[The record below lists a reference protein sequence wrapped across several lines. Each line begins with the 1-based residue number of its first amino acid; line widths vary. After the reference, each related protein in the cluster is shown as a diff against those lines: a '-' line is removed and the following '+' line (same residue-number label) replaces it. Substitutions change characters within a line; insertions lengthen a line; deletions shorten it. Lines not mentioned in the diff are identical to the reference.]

1 MTKNWSGT
9 VTFKDASTQSPDS
22 IQDLQSLVLAAAKI
36 RARGSAHCFNDI
48 ADTSATSVSL
58 ANMSGEIAI
67 DKESRTVRVPAGL
80 KYGELA
86 VALNERGWAI
96 HNMASLPHI
105 SVAGAVATAT
115 HGSGVG
121 NGNLATAVVGLEIV
135 LPDGS
140 LKRVSKGDANF
151 EGYVVGLGLTGV
163 VVNLDLEI
171 EPTFNISQTV
181 YRGMSR
187 ESYAANLDEIMSLAY
202 SVSYF
207 TTWAAAGGGEVWAKF
222 RSGTSAPN
230 ELFEAYP
237 ATSNR
242 HPLPGLNPEPCTE
255 QMAVSGPWHLRLPH
269 FKMEFTP
276 SAGDEI
282 QSEFF
287 VARKDAPAAIA
298 ELEKIAPQINEILW
312 VTEIRAIAADE
323 LWMSPHYQ
331 RDSIGIHFTWKKVDA
346 VYEMVKVV
354 EATLAP
360 FNYRPH
366 LGKVFSASPEYLAS
380 VMPKIEDFK
389 KLVNE
394 IDPSNKF
401 GNQFTDNLLGL

>member
-1 MTKNWSGT
+1 MSANWSGT
-9 VTFKDASTQSPDS
+9 VVFRDAS
-22 IQDLQSLVLAAAKI
+22 LAAPNSITELQEIVSTNKRV

-48 ADTSATSVSL
+48 ADTSAL
-58 ANMSGEIAI
+58 AITFENMPSDIEIS
-67 DKESRTVRVPAGL
+67 KENKTVRVPAGI

-86 VALNERGWAI
+86 LALQDRGWAI

-121 NGNLATAVVGLEIV
+121 NGNLATAVKSMEVV
-135 LPDGS
+135 LPDGT
-140 LKRVSKGDANF
+140 LKRISKGEANF

-163 VVNLDLEI
+163 VVNLDLAI
-171 EPTFNISQTV
+171 EPTFSLAQTV

-187 ESYAANLDEIMSLAY
+187 ESYSTNLDEIMSLAY

-222 RSGTSAPN
+222 KTGTTAPT

-298 ELEKIAPQINEILW
+298 ALEKIAPQINEILW

-360 FNYRPH
+360 FGYRSH
-366 LGKVFSASPEYLAS
+366 LGKVFSASPEYFAS
-380 VMPKIEDFK
+380 VTPKLDDFK
-389 KLVNE
+389 KLVAE
-394 IDPSNKF
+394 IDPTNKF
-401 GNQFTDNLLGL
+401 GNEFTDNLLGG

>member
-1 MTKNWSGT
+1 MRNWSGT
-9 VTFKDASTQSPDS
+9 VTFQDASAEYPEDIDS
-22 IQDLQSLVLAAAKI
+22 LKQTISSSAKV
-36 RARGSAHCFNDI
+36 RARGSAHCFNSI
-48 ADTSATSVSL
+48 ADTNSVSINL
-58 ANMSGEIAI
+58 EKMPADIQI
-67 DKESRTVRVPAGL
+67 DKDARTVRVPAGL

-86 VALNERGWAI
+86 TALHERGWAI

-115 HGSGVG
+115 HGSGAE
-121 NGNLATAVVGLEIV
+121 NGNLATSVRSLELV

-140 LKRVSKGDANF
+140 TKRISQGEADF
-151 EGYVVGLGLTGV
+151 EGYVVGLGLTGI
-163 VVNLDLEI
+163 VVNLDLAI

-187 ESYAANLDEIMSLAY
+187 ETYAANIKEIMSLAY

-222 RSGTSAPN
+222 KSGSTAPT

-255 QMAVSGPWHLRLPH
+255 QMGVSGPWHLRLPH
-269 FKMEFTP
+269 FKMDFTP

-287 VARKDAPAAIA
+287 VDINDAPAAFA
-298 ELEKIAPQINEILW
+298 ALEQIAPQINEILW
-312 VTEIRAIAADE
+312 VSEIRAIAADE

-354 EATLAP
+354 EAVLAP
-360 FNYRPH
+360 FKYRPH
-366 LGKVFSASPEYLAS
+366 LGKVFSASPQYLAS
-380 VMPKIEDFK
+380 VMPKLADFQ
-389 KLVNE
+389 KLINE
-394 IDPSNKF
+394 IDPTNKF
-401 GNQFTDNLLGL
+401 GNDFTDKLLGR

>member
-1 MTKNWSGT
+1 MKNWSGT
-9 VTFKDASTQSPDS
+9 VTFQDSKTLAPKSVDELAKIVASEP
-22 IQDLQSLVLAAAKI
+22 KI
-36 RARGSAHCFNDI
+36 RARGSAHCFNAM
-48 ADTSATSVSL
+48 ADTNSVAVTF
-58 ANMSGEIAI
+58 ANMPQDIVI
-67 DKESRTVRVPAGL
+67 DKDRAIVSVPAGM

-86 VALNERGWAI
+86 VALNDRGWAI

-105 SVAGAVATAT
+105 SVAGAIATAT

-121 NGNLATAVVGLEIV
+121 NGNLATAVRGLEII
-135 LPDGS
+135 LPDGNI
-140 LKRVSKGDANF
+140 KRVTLEDPDFA
-151 EGYVVGLGLTGV
+151 GYVVGLGLVGIV
-163 VVNLDLEI
+163 SSVDLAI
-171 EPTFNISQTV
+171 EPTFNIEQTV

-187 ESYAANLDEIMSLAY
+187 ETYAANLDEIMSLAY

-222 RSGTSAPN
+222 RSGSKAPAG
-230 ELFEAYP
+230 LFEAYP

-255 QMAVSGPWHLRLPH
+255 QMAVTGPWHLRLPH

-287 VARKDAPAAIA
+287 VNRKDAPAAIA
-298 ELEKIAPQINEILW
+298 ALEKIAPQINEILW
-312 VTEIRAIAADE
+312 VTEIRAIAPDN

-354 EATLAP
+354 EAVLAP

-366 LGKVFSASPEYLAS
+366 LGKVFSASPEYLKS
-380 VMPKIEDFK
+380 VMPKMGEFTE
-389 KLVNE
+389 LVTQL
-394 IDPSNKF
+394 DPANKF
-401 GNQFTDNLLGL
+401 GNAFTDNLLGR

>member
-1 MTKNWSGT
+1 MSANWSGT
-9 VTFKDASTQSPDS
+9 VTFSDS
-22 IQDLQSLVLAAAKI
+22 NTFAPATTAELAEIIATNPKV
-36 RARGSAHCFNDI
+36 RARGSAHCFNAI
-48 ADTSATSVSL
+48 ADTDAISVTFEKL
-58 ANMSGEIAI
+58 PHELVI
-67 DKESRTVRVPAGL
+67 DKEKQIVTVSAGI

-86 VALNERGWAI
+86 VALEKRGWGL

-105 SVAGAVATAT
+105 SVAGAIATAT

-121 NGNLATAVVGLEIV
+121 NGNLATAVRGLEVI

-140 LKRVSKGDANF
+140 FKKINSDSSEFA
-151 EGYVVGLGLTGV
+151 GYVVGLGVAGIV
-163 VVNLDLEI
+163 ISVDLAI
-171 EPTFNISQTV
+171 EPTFNIEQTV
-181 YRGMSR
+181 YRAMSR
-187 ESYAANLDEIMSLAY
+187 ETYAANLDEIMSLAY

-222 RSGTSAPN
+222 RSGSVAP
-230 ELFEAYP
+230 ETLFEAYP

-287 VARKDAPAAIA
+287 VDRKDAPAALA
-298 ELEKIAPQINEILW
+298 ALEKIAPQINEILW

-331 RDSIGIHFTWKKVDA
+331 RDCIGIHFTWKKVDA
-346 VYEMVKVV
+346 VYEFVKVV
-354 EATLAP
+354 EAVLAP

-366 LGKVFSASPEYLAS
+366 MGKVYSASPEYIRS
-380 VMPKIEDFK
+380 VMPKMSDFVR
-389 KLVNE
+389 LVKE
-394 IDPSNKF
+394 IDPMNKF
-401 GNQFTDNLLGL
+401 GNAMTDNLLGR

>member
-1 MTKNWSGT
+1 MKNWSGT
-9 VTFKDASTQSPDS
+9 VTFQDSKTLAPKSVDELAKIVASEP
-22 IQDLQSLVLAAAKI
+22 KI
-36 RARGSAHCFNDI
+36 RARGSAHCFNAM
-48 ADTSATSVSL
+48 ADTNSVAVTF
-58 ANMSGEIAI
+58 ANMPQDIVI
-67 DKESRTVRVPAGL
+67 DKDRAIVSVPAGM

-86 VALNERGWAI
+86 VALNDRGWAI

-105 SVAGAVATAT
+105 SVAGAIATAT

-121 NGNLATAVVGLEIV
+121 NGNLATAVRGLEII
-135 LPDGS
+135 LPDGNI
-140 LKRVSKGDANF
+140 KRVTLEDPDFA
-151 EGYVVGLGLTGV
+151 GYVVGLGLVGIV
-163 VVNLDLEI
+163 SSVDLAI
-171 EPTFNISQTV
+171 EPTFNIEQTV

-187 ESYAANLDEIMSLAY
+187 ETYAANLDEIMSLAY

-222 RSGTSAPN
+222 RSGSKAPAG
-230 ELFEAYP
+230 LFEAYP

-287 VARKDAPAAIA
+287 VDRKDAPAAIA
-298 ELEKIAPQINEILW
+298 ALEKIAPQINEILW
-312 VTEIRAIAADE
+312 VTEIRAIAPDN

-354 EATLAP
+354 EAVLAP

-366 LGKVFSASPEYLAS
+366 LGKVFSASPDYLKS
-380 VMPKIEDFK
+380 VMPKMGEFTE
-389 KLVNE
+389 LVTQL
-394 IDPSNKF
+394 DPANKF
-401 GNQFTDNLLGL
+401 GNAFTDNLLGR

>member
-1 MTKNWSGT
+1 MRNWSGT
-9 VTFKDASTQSPDS
+9 VNFRDSEFASPSS
-22 IQDLQSLVLAAAKI
+22 IAEIQSLVASSAKI
-36 RARGSAHCFNDI
+36 RARGSAHCFNEI
-48 ADTSATSVSL
+48 ADTSA
-58 ANMSGEIAI
+58 IAI
-67 DKESRTVRVPAGL
+67 SLEELSNEIEIDKDKRTVRVPAGM

-86 VALNERGWAI
+86 VALHERGWAI

-121 NGNLATAVVGLEIV
+121 NGNLATAVKSLEVV

-140 LKRVSKGDANF
+140 LKRVSEGETNF
-151 EGYVVGLGLTGV
+151 QGYVVGLGLTGV
-163 VVNLDLEI
+163 VVNLDLAI
-171 EPTFNISQTV
+171 EPTFNVSQTV

-187 ESYAANLDEIMSLAY
+187 ESYIANLDEIMSLAY

-222 RSGTSAPN
+222 KAGTSAPG

-255 QMAVSGPWHLRLPH
+255 QMALSGPWHLRLPH

-276 SAGDEI
+276 SVGDEI

-287 VARKDAPAAIA
+287 VARKDAPAALA
-298 ELEKIAPQINEILW
+298 ALESIAPQINEILW
-312 VTEIRAIAADE
+312 VSEIRAIAADE

-331 RDSIGIHFTWKKVDA
+331 CDSIGIHFTWKKVDA

-360 FNYRPH
+360 FGYRPH
-366 LGKVFSASPEYLAS
+366 LGKVFSATPEYMKS
-380 VMPKIEDFK
+380 VMPRFGDFK
-389 KLVNE
+389 ALVGE
-394 IDPSNKF
+394 IDPTNKF
-401 GNQFTDNLLGL
+401 GNEFTDSLFGL

>member
-1 MTKNWSGT
+1 MKNWSGT
-9 VTFKDASTQSPDS
+9 VTFQDSKTLAPKSVDELAKIVASE
-22 IQDLQSLVLAAAKI
+22 AKI
-36 RARGSAHCFNDI
+36 RARGSAHCFNAM
-48 ADTSATSVSL
+48 ADTNAASVTFE
-58 ANMSGEIAI
+58 NMPQEIVI
-67 DKESRTVRVPAGL
+67 DKDRAIVSVPAGM

-86 VALNERGWAI
+86 VALHDRGWAL

-105 SVAGAVATAT
+105 SVAGAIATAT

-121 NGNLATAVVGLEIV
+121 NGNLATAVRGLEIV
-135 LPDGS
+135 LPDGNMKS
-140 LKRVSKGDANF
+140 VTSQDPDFAGF
-151 EGYVVGLGLTGV
+151 VVGLGLVGIV
-163 VVNLDLEI
+163 SKVDLAI
-171 EPTFNISQTV
+171 EPTFNVEQTV

-187 ESYAANLDEIMSLAY
+187 ETYAANLDEIMSLAY

-222 RSGTSAPN
+222 RSGSKAPAG
-230 ELFEAYP
+230 LFEAYP

-287 VARKDAPAAIA
+287 VDRKDAPAAIA
-298 ELEKIAPQINEILW
+298 ALEKIAPQINEILW
-312 VTEIRAIAADE
+312 VTEIRAIAADN

-331 RDSIGIHFTWKKVDA
+331 RDSIGIHFTWKKVDS
-346 VYEMVKVV
+346 VYEFVKVV
-354 EATLAP
+354 EAVLAP
-360 FNYRPH
+360 FKYRPH
-366 LGKVFSASPEYLAS
+366 LGKVFSASPEYLKS
-380 VMPKIEDFK
+380 VMPTMDDFI
-389 KLVNE
+389 KLVQQ
-394 IDPSNKF
+394 IDPANKF
-401 GNQFTDNLLGL
+401 GNAFTDNLLGR

>member
-1 MTKNWSGT
+1 MKNWSGT
-9 VTFKDASTQSPDS
+9 VTFQDS
-22 IQDLQSLVLAAAKI
+22 HTHAPATVDELAKIVAKEGKI
-36 RARGSAHCFNDI
+36 RARGSAHCFNAI
-48 ADTSATSVSL
+48 ADTSAVSVTFE
-58 ANMSGEIAI
+58 NMSQEIVI
-67 DKESRTVRVPAGL
+67 DKDRAIVTLPAGM

-86 VALNERGWAI
+86 VALHDRGWAL

-105 SVAGAVATAT
+105 SVAGAIATAT

-121 NGNLATAVVGLEIV
+121 NGNLATAVRGLEIV
-135 LPDGS
+135 LPDGNIKTVTS
-140 LKRVSKGDANF
+140 QDPDFAGF
-151 EGYVVGLGLTGV
+151 VVGLGLVGIV
-163 VVNLDLEI
+163 SKVDLAI
-171 EPTFNISQTV
+171 EPTFNVEQTV

-187 ESYAANLDEIMSLAY
+187 ETYAANLDEIMSLAY

-222 RSGTSAPN
+222 RSGVKAPAG
-230 ELFEAYP
+230 LFEAYP

-287 VARKDAPAAIA
+287 VDRKDAPAAIA
-298 ELEKIAPQINEILW
+298 ALEKIAPQINEILW
-312 VTEIRAIAADE
+312 VTEIRAIAADN
-323 LWMSPHYQ
+323 LWMSPHYL

-346 VYEMVKVV
+346 VYEFVKVV
-354 EATLAP
+354 EAVLAP
-360 FNYRPH
+360 FKYRPH
-366 LGKVFSASPEYLAS
+366 LGKVFSASPEYLKS
-380 VMPKIEDFK
+380 VMPKLDDFM
-389 KLVNE
+389 KLVQQ
-394 IDPSNKF
+394 IDPENKF
-401 GNQFTDNLLGL
+401 GNSFTDNLLGR

>member
-9 VTFKDASTQSPDS
+9 VEFQDALTASPTS
-22 IQDLQSLVLAAAKI
+22 LEEIRSLVSASSKI

-58 ANMSGEIAI
+58 ANMSAEIAI

-140 LKRVSKGDANF
+140 LKRVSKGEENF
-151 EGYVVGLGLTGV
+151 EGYVVGLGLTGIV
-163 VVNLDLEI
+163 ANLDLEI

-298 ELEKIAPQINEILW
+298 ALEKIAPQINEILW
-312 VTEIRAIAADE
+312 VTEIRAIAADD
-323 LWMSPHYQ
+323 LWISPHYQ

-366 LGKVFSASPEYLAS
+366 LGKVFSASPEYLES
-380 VMPKIEDFK
+380 VMPKLEDFK
-389 KLVNE
+389 KLVKE

-401 GNQFTDNLLGL
+401 GNRFTDNLLGR

>member
-1 MTKNWSGT
+1 MKNWSGT
-9 VTFKDASTQSPDS
+9 VTFQDSHSHSPATVDE
-22 IQDLQSLVLAAAKI
+22 LAKIVAKERKI
-36 RARGSAHCFNDI
+36 RARGSAHCFNAI
-48 ADTSATSVSL
+48 ADTSAASVTFE
-58 ANMSGEIAI
+58 NMSQEIVI
-67 DKESRTVRVPAGL
+67 DKDRAIVTVPAGM

-86 VALNERGWAI
+86 VALHDRGWAL

-105 SVAGAVATAT
+105 SVAGAIATAT

-121 NGNLATAVVGLEIV
+121 NGNLATAVRGLEIV
-135 LPDGS
+135 LPDGNIKQVTS
-140 LKRVSKGDANF
+140 EDPDF
-151 EGYVVGLGLTGV
+151 PGYAVGLGLVGIV
-163 VVNLDLEI
+163 SKVELAI
-171 EPTFNISQTV
+171 EPTFNVEQTV

-187 ESYAANLDEIMSLAY
+187 ETYAANLDEIMSLAY

-222 RSGTSAPN
+222 RSGVKAPAG
-230 ELFEAYP
+230 LFEAYP

-242 HPLPGLNPEPCTE
+242 HPLPGLDPEPCTE

-287 VARKDAPAAIA
+287 VDRKDAPAALA
-298 ELEKIAPQINEILW
+298 ALEKIAPQINEILW

-323 LWMSPHYQ
+323 LWMSPHFQ

-346 VYEMVKVV
+346 VYEFVKVV
-354 EATLAP
+354 EAVLAP
-360 FNYRPH
+360 FKYRPH
-366 LGKVFSASPEYLAS
+366 MGKVYSATPEYIRS
-380 VMPKIEDFK
+380 VMPMMEKFGN
-389 KLVNE
+389 LVKE
-394 IDPSNKF
+394 IDPMNKF
-401 GNQFTDNLLGL
+401 GNAMTGNLLGR

>member
-1 MTKNWSGT
+1 MSANWSGT
-9 VTFKDASTQSPDS
+9 VTFQDSKFAEPASIGELQEIISVSPK
-22 IQDLQSLVLAAAKI
+22 V
-36 RARGSAHCFNDI
+36 RARGSAHCFNSI
-48 ADTSATSVSL
+48 ADTNAVAISL
-58 ANMSGEIAI
+58 SKLSGQIEIN
-67 DKESRTVRVPAGL
+67 KEDQTVRVPAGM

-86 VALNERGWAI
+86 VALHERGWAI

-121 NGNLATAVVGLEIV
+121 NGNLATAVKSLEFV

-140 LKRVSKGDANF
+140 LKRVSKGEPNF
-151 EGYVVGLGLTGV
+151 EGYVVGLGLTGIV
-163 VVNLDLEI
+163 INLDLAI
-171 EPTFNISQTV
+171 EPTFNIAQTV

-187 ESYAANLDEIMSLAY
+187 ESYAVNLDQIMSLAY

-222 RSGTSAPN
+222 KSGTTAPA

-237 ATSNR
+237 ARSNR

-287 VARKDAPAAIA
+287 VDRKDAPAAIA
-298 ELEKIAPQINEILW
+298 ALERIAPQINEILW
-312 VTEIRAIAADE
+312 VTEIRAIAADD

-331 RDSIGIHFTWKKVDA
+331 RDSVGIHFTWKKVDA
-346 VYEMVKVV
+346 VYEMAKVV

-360 FNYRPH
+360 FSYRPH
-366 LGKVFSASPEYLAS
+366 LGKVFSASPDYFKS
-380 VMPKIEDFK
+380 VMPKLDEFK
-389 KLVNE
+389 KLVAE
-394 IDPSNKF
+394 IDPTIKF
-401 GNQFTDNLLGL
+401 GNKFTDNLLGL

>member
-1 MTKNWSGT
+1 MKNWSGT
-9 VTFKDASTQSPDS
+9 VTFQDSKTLAPKSVDELAKIVASEP
-22 IQDLQSLVLAAAKI
+22 KI
-36 RARGSAHCFNDI
+36 RARGSAHCFNAM
-48 ADTSATSVSL
+48 ADTSAASVTFE
-58 ANMSGEIAI
+58 NMPQEIFI
-67 DKESRTVRVPAGL
+67 DKDRAIVTVPAGM

-86 VALNERGWAI
+86 VALHDRGWAL

-105 SVAGAVATAT
+105 SVAGAIATAT

-121 NGNLATAVVGLEIV
+121 NGNLATAVRGLEII
-135 LPDGS
+135 LPNGNIKPVTSEDP
-140 LKRVSKGDANF
+140 DF
-151 EGYVVGLGLTGV
+151 PGYAVGLGLVGIV
-163 VVNLDLEI
+163 SKVELAI
-171 EPTFNISQTV
+171 EPTFNVEQTV

-187 ESYAANLDEIMSLAY
+187 ETYVANLDEIMSLAY

-222 RSGTSAPN
+222 RSGVNVPAD
-230 ELFEAYP
+230 LFEAYP

-242 HPLPGLNPEPCTE
+242 HPLPGLDPEPCTE

-287 VARKDAPAAIA
+287 VDRKDAPAAIA
-298 ELEKIAPQINEILW
+298 ALEKIAPQINEILW
-312 VTEIRAIAADE
+312 VTEIRAIAADD

-346 VYEMVKVV
+346 VYEFVKIV
-354 EATLAP
+354 EAVLAP
-360 FNYRPH
+360 FKYRPH
-366 LGKVFSASPEYLAS
+366 LGKVFSASPEYLKS
-380 VMPKIEDFK
+380 VMPKMDDFI
-389 KLVNE
+389 KLVQQ
-394 IDPSNKF
+394 IDPENKF
-401 GNQFTDNLLGL
+401 GNSFTDNLLGR

>member
-1 MTKNWSGT
+1 MKNWSGT
-9 VTFKDASTQSPDS
+9 VTFQDSHSYSPAT
-22 IQDLQSLVLAAAKI
+22 VAELAKIVAKEGNI
-36 RARGSAHCFNDI
+36 RARGSAHCFNAI
-48 ADTSATSVSL
+48 ADTGAVSVTFE
-58 ANMSGEIAI
+58 NMSQEIVI
-67 DKESRTVRVPAGL
+67 DKDRAIVTVPAGM

-86 VALNERGWAI
+86 VALHDRGWAL

-105 SVAGAVATAT
+105 SVAGAIATAT

-121 NGNLATAVVGLEIV
+121 NGNLATAVLGLEIV
-135 LPDGS
+135 LPDGNIKNVTS
-140 LKRVSKGDANF
+140 QDPDFAGF
-151 EGYVVGLGLTGV
+151 VVGLGLVGIV
-163 VVNLDLEI
+163 SKVDLVI
-171 EPTFNISQTV
+171 EPTFNVEQTV

-187 ESYAANLDEIMSLAY
+187 ETYAANLDEIMSLAY

-222 RSGTSAPN
+222 RSGVKAPAN
-230 ELFEAYP
+230 LFEAYP

-287 VARKDAPAAIA
+287 VDRKDAPAAIA
-298 ELEKIAPQINEILW
+298 ALEKIAPQINEILW
-312 VTEIRAIAADE
+312 VTEIRAIAADN

-346 VYEMVKVV
+346 AYEIVKVV
-354 EATLAP
+354 EAVLAP
-360 FNYRPH
+360 FKYRPH
-366 LGKVFSASPEYLAS
+366 LGKVFSASPEYLKS
-380 VMPKIEDFK
+380 VMPKMDDFI
-389 KLVNE
+389 KLVQQM
-394 IDPSNKF
+394 DPANKF
-401 GNQFTDNLLGL
+401 GNSFTNNLLGR

>member
-1 MTKNWSGT
+1 MKNWSGT
-9 VTFKDASTQSPDS
+9 VTFQDS
-22 IQDLQSLVLAAAKI
+22 HTHAPATVDELAKIVAKEGNI
-36 RARGSAHCFNDI
+36 RARGSAHCFNAI
-48 ADTSATSVSL
+48 ADTSAVSVTFE
-58 ANMSGEIAI
+58 NMSQEIVI
-67 DKESRTVRVPAGL
+67 DKDRAIVTVPAGM

-86 VALNERGWAI
+86 VALHDRGWAL

-105 SVAGAVATAT
+105 SVAGAIATAT

-121 NGNLATAVVGLEIV
+121 NGNLATAVRGLEIV
-135 LPDGS
+135 LPDGNIKNVTS
-140 LKRVSKGDANF
+140 QDPDFAGF
-151 EGYVVGLGLTGV
+151 VVGLGLVGIV
-163 VVNLDLEI
+163 SKVELAI
-171 EPTFNISQTV
+171 EPTFNVEQTV

-187 ESYAANLDEIMSLAY
+187 ETYAANLDEIMSLAY

-222 RSGTSAPN
+222 RSGVKAPAN
-230 ELFEAYP
+230 LFEAYP

-287 VARKDAPAAIA
+287 VDRKDAPAAIA
-298 ELEKIAPQINEILW
+298 ALEKIAPRINEILW
-312 VTEIRAIAADE
+312 VTEIRAIAADN

-346 VYEMVKVV
+346 AYEIVKVV
-354 EATLAP
+354 EAVLAP
-360 FNYRPH
+360 FKYRPH
-366 LGKVFSASPEYLAS
+366 LGKVFSASPEYLKS
-380 VMPKIEDFK
+380 VMPKMDDFM
-389 KLVNE
+389 KLVQQ
-394 IDPSNKF
+394 IDPANKF
-401 GNQFTDNLLGL
+401 GNAFTDNLLGR

>member
-1 MTKNWSGT
+1 MRNWSGT
-9 VTFKDASTQSPDS
+9 VTFQDASAEYPEDIDS
-22 IQDLQSLVLAAAKI
+22 LKQTISSSAKV
-36 RARGSAHCFNDI
+36 RARGSAHCFNSI
-48 ADTSATSVSL
+48 ADTNSVSINL
-58 ANMSGEIAI
+58 EKMPADIQI
-67 DKESRTVRVPAGL
+67 DKDARTVRVPAGL

-86 VALNERGWAI
+86 TALHERGWAI

-115 HGSGVG
+115 HGSGAE
-121 NGNLATAVVGLEIV
+121 NGNLATSVRSLELV

-140 LKRVSKGDANF
+140 TKRISQGDEDF

-163 VVNLDLEI
+163 VVNLDLAI

-187 ESYAANLDEIMSLAY
+187 ETYAANIKEIMSLAY

-222 RSGTSAPN
+222 KSGTTAPT

-237 ATSNR
+237 ASSNR

-255 QMAVSGPWHLRLPH
+255 QMGVSGPWHLRLPH

-287 VARKDAPAAIA
+287 VDINDAPAAFA
-298 ELEKIAPQINEILW
+298 SLEKIAPQINEILW
-312 VTEIRAIAADE
+312 VSEIRAIAADQ
-323 LWMSPHYQ
+323 LWMSPHFQ

-354 EATLAP
+354 ESVLAP
-360 FNYRPH
+360 FKYRPH
-366 LGKVFSASPEYLAS
+366 LGKVFSASPQYLAS
-380 VMPKIEDFK
+380 VMPKMADFK
-389 KLVNE
+389 KLINE
-394 IDPSNKF
+394 IDPTNKF
-401 GNQFTDNLLGL
+401 GNEFTDQLLGR

>member
-1 MTKNWSGT
+1 MKNWSGT
-9 VTFKDASTQSPDS
+9 VTFADSQTFAPSTVTDFSRVIAENPK
-22 IQDLQSLVLAAAKI
+22 V
-36 RARGSAHCFNDI
+36 RARGSAHCFNAI
-48 ADTSATSVSL
+48 ADTDAISVTFENLPHDLIINKDKQTVTVSA
-58 ANMSGEIAI
+58 GI
-67 DKESRTVRVPAGL
+67 

-86 VALNERGWAI
+86 VALEERGWAL

-105 SVAGAVATAT
+105 SVAGAIATAT

-121 NGNLATAVVGLEIV
+121 NGNLATAVRGLEIV

-140 LKRVSKGDANF
+140 LKKVSKGDEGF
-151 EGYVVGLGLTGV
+151 EGYVVGLGLTGIAV
-163 VVNLDLEI
+163 RIELAI
-171 EPTFNISQTV
+171 EPTFSIAQTV

-187 ESYAANLDEIMSLAY
+187 ETYAANLDEIMSLAY

-222 RSGTSAPN
+222 RTGSVAPDG
-230 ELFEAYP
+230 LFEAYP

-287 VARKDAPAAIA
+287 VDRKDAPAAIA
-298 ELEKIAPQINEILW
+298 ALEKIAPQINEILW
-312 VTEIRAIAADE
+312 VTEIRAIAADD
-323 LWMSPHYQ
+323 LWMSPHFQ

-354 EATLAP
+354 EAVLAP

-366 LGKVFSASPEYLAS
+366 MGKVYSASPEYLLK
-380 VMPKIEDFK
+380 VMPMMERFGQ
-389 KLVNE
+389 LVKE
-394 IDPSNKF
+394 IDPTNKF
-401 GNQFTDNLLGL
+401 GNAMTDNLLGR

>member
-1 MTKNWSGT
+1 MSANWSGT
-9 VTFKDASTQSPDS
+9 VTFGDSKTFALASTAE
-22 IQDLQSLVLAAAKI
+22 LAEIIATNPKV
-36 RARGSAHCFNDI
+36 RARGSAHCFNAI
-48 ADTSATSVSL
+48 ADTDAISVTFENL
-58 ANMSGEIAI
+58 PQELVI
-67 DKESRTVRVPAGL
+67 DKEKQIVTVSAGI

-86 VALNERGWAI
+86 VALEKRGWAL

-105 SVAGAVATAT
+105 SVAGAIATAT
-115 HGSGVG
+115 HGSGIG
-121 NGNLATAVVGLEIV
+121 NGNLATAVRGLEIV

-140 LKRVSKGDANF
+140 IKKINSENPDFA
-151 EGYVVGLGLTGV
+151 GYVVGLGLAGIV
-163 VVNLDLEI
+163 AKVDLAI
-171 EPTFNISQTV
+171 EPTFNIEQTV
-181 YRGMSR
+181 YRAMSR
-187 ESYAANLDEIMSLAY
+187 ETYAANLDEIMSLAY

-222 RSGTSAPN
+222 RSGSVAPEN
-230 ELFEAYP
+230 LFEAYP

-287 VARKDAPAAIA
+287 VDRKDAPAAIA
-298 ELEKIAPQINEILW
+298 ALEKIAPQINEILW

-346 VYEMVKVV
+346 VYEFVKVV
-354 EATLAP
+354 EAVLAP

-366 LGKVFSASPEYLAS
+366 MGKVYSASPEYIRS
-380 VMPKIEDFK
+380 VMPKMSEFVR
-389 KLVNE
+389 LVKE
-394 IDPSNKF
+394 IDPMNKF
-401 GNQFTDNLLGL
+401 GNAMTDNILGR

>member
-1 MTKNWSGT
+1 MKNWSGT
-9 VTFKDASTQSPDS
+9 VTFQDSHSHSPAT
-22 IQDLQSLVLAAAKI
+22 VEELAKIVAKEGNI
-36 RARGSAHCFNDI
+36 RARGSAHCFNAI
-48 ADTSATSVSL
+48 ADTSAASVTFE
-58 ANMSGEIAI
+58 NMSQEIVI
-67 DKESRTVRVPAGL
+67 DKDRAIVTVPAGM

-86 VALNERGWAI
+86 VALHDRGWAL

-105 SVAGAVATAT
+105 SVAGAIATAT

-121 NGNLATAVVGLEIV
+121 NGNLATAVRGLEIV
-135 LPDGS
+135 LPDGNIKTVTS
-140 LKRVSKGDANF
+140 QDPDFAGF
-151 EGYVVGLGLTGV
+151 VVGLGLVGIV
-163 VVNLDLEI
+163 SKAELAI
-171 EPTFNISQTV
+171 EPTFNIEQTV

-187 ESYAANLDEIMSLAY
+187 ETYAANLDEIMSLAY

-222 RSGTSAPN
+222 RSGVKAPAN
-230 ELFEAYP
+230 LFEAYP

-287 VARKDAPAAIA
+287 IDRKDAPAAIA
-298 ELEKIAPQINEILW
+298 ALEKIAPQINEILW
-312 VTEIRAIAADE
+312 VTEIRAIAADN

-346 VYEMVKVV
+346 AYEIVKVV
-354 EATLAP
+354 EAVLAP
-360 FNYRPH
+360 FKYRPH
-366 LGKVFSASPEYLAS
+366 LGKVFSASPEYLKS
-380 VMPKIEDFK
+380 VMPKMDDFK
-389 KLVNE
+389 KLVQQ
-394 IDPSNKF
+394 IDPENKF
-401 GNQFTDNLLGL
+401 GNTFTDNLLGR

>member
-1 MTKNWSGT
+1 MAKNWSGT
-9 VTFKDASTQSPDS
+9 VEF
-22 IQDLQSLVLAAAKI
+22 QDEIAAAPASLDEVKSLI
-36 RARGSAHCFNDI
+36 AISSKVRARGSAHCFNDI
-48 ADTSATSVSL
+48 ADTSATSLSL
-58 ANMSGEIAI
+58 ANMSDEIII
-67 DKESRTVRVPAGL
+67 DKETRTVRVPAGI
-80 KYGELA
+80 KYGDLA

-140 LKRVSKGDANF
+140 LKRVSKGDADF

-163 VVNLDLEI
+163 IVNLDLAI

-187 ESYAANLDEIMSLAY
+187 ESYAANLDKIMSLAY

-222 RSGTSAPN
+222 RGGITAPT

-298 ELEKIAPQINEILW
+298 ALEKIAPQINEILW
-312 VTEIRAIAADE
+312 VTEIRAIAADD

-380 VMPKIEDFK
+380 VMPRMADFK
-389 KLVNE
+389 KLVLAL
-394 IDPSNKF
+394 DPTNKF
-401 GNQFTDNLLGL
+401 GNKFTDKLLGR

>member
-1 MTKNWSGT
+1 MSANWSGT
-9 VTFKDASTQSPDS
+9 VTFSDS
-22 IQDLQSLVLAAAKI
+22 NTFAPATTAELAEIIATNPKV
-36 RARGSAHCFNDI
+36 RARGSAHCFNAI
-48 ADTSATSVSL
+48 ADTDAISVTFENL
-58 ANMSGEIAI
+58 PHELVI
-67 DKESRTVRVPAGL
+67 DKEKQIVTVPAGI

-86 VALNERGWAI
+86 VALEKRGWAL

-105 SVAGAVATAT
+105 SVAGAIATAT

-121 NGNLATAVVGLEIV
+121 NGNLATAVRGLEVI

-140 LKRVSKGDANF
+140 FKKINSDSPEFA
-151 EGYVVGLGLTGV
+151 GYVVGLGVAGIV
-163 VVNLDLEI
+163 ICVDLAI
-171 EPTFNISQTV
+171 EPTFNIEQTV
-181 YRGMSR
+181 YRAMSR
-187 ESYAANLDEIMSLAY
+187 ETYAANLDEIMSLAY

-222 RSGTSAPN
+222 RSGSVAP
-230 ELFEAYP
+230 ETLFEAYP

-255 QMAVSGPWHLRLPH
+255 QLAVSGPWHLRLPH

-287 VARKDAPAAIA
+287 VDRKDAPAALA
-298 ELEKIAPQINEILW
+298 ALEKIAPQINEILW

-331 RDSIGIHFTWKKVDA
+331 RDCIGIHFTWKKVDA
-346 VYEMVKVV
+346 VYEFVKVV
-354 EATLAP
+354 EAVLAP

-366 LGKVFSASPEYLAS
+366 MGKVYSASPEYIRS
-380 VMPKIEDFK
+380 VMPKMSEFVR
-389 KLVNE
+389 LVKE
-394 IDPSNKF
+394 IDPMNKF
-401 GNQFTDNLLGL
+401 GNAMTNNLLGR

>member
-1 MTKNWSGT
+1 MKNWSGT
-9 VTFKDASTQSPDS
+9 VTFQDSKTLAPKSFDELAKIVASEP
-22 IQDLQSLVLAAAKI
+22 KI
-36 RARGSAHCFNDI
+36 RARGSAHCFNAM
-48 ADTSATSVSL
+48 ADTNSVAVTF
-58 ANMSGEIAI
+58 ANMPQDIVI
-67 DKESRTVRVPAGL
+67 DKDRAIVSVPAGM

-86 VALNERGWAI
+86 VALNDRGWAI

-105 SVAGAVATAT
+105 SVAGAIATAT

-121 NGNLATAVVGLEIV
+121 NGNLATAVRGLEII
-135 LPDGS
+135 LPDGNI
-140 LKRVSKGDANF
+140 KTVTTQDPDFAGF
-151 EGYVVGLGLTGV
+151 VVGLGLVGIV
-163 VVNLDLEI
+163 SRVDLAI
-171 EPTFNISQTV
+171 EPTFNIEQTV

-187 ESYAANLDEIMSLAY
+187 ETYAANLDEIMSLAY

-222 RSGTSAPN
+222 RSGSKAPAG
-230 ELFEAYP
+230 LFEAYP

-287 VARKDAPAAIA
+287 VDRKDAPAAIA
-298 ELEKIAPQINEILW
+298 ALEKIAPQINEILW

-323 LWMSPHYQ
+323 LWMSAHYQ

-354 EATLAP
+354 EAVLAP

-366 LGKVFSASPEYLAS
+366 LGKVFSASPDYLKS
-380 VMPKIEDFK
+380 VMPKMGEFTE
-389 KLVNE
+389 LVTQL
-394 IDPSNKF
+394 DPANKF
-401 GNQFTDNLLGL
+401 GNAFTDNLLGR

>member
-1 MTKNWSGT
+1 MKNWSGT
-9 VTFKDASTQSPDS
+9 VTFADSQTFAPASTAE
-22 IQDLQSLVLAAAKI
+22 LAEIVASNSKV
-36 RARGSAHCFNDI
+36 RARGSAHSFNAI
-48 ADTSATSVSL
+48 ADTDAISVAFENLPHEMVINKEKQIVTVSA
-58 ANMSGEIAI
+58 GI
-67 DKESRTVRVPAGL
+67 

-86 VALNERGWAI
+86 VALEERGWAL

-105 SVAGAVATAT
+105 SVSGAIATAT

-121 NGNLATAVVGLEIV
+121 NGNLATAVRGLEMI

-140 LKRVSKGDANF
+140 IKKILSENPDFA
-151 EGYVVGLGLTGV
+151 GYVVGLGLVGIVTKV
-163 VVNLDLEI
+163 DLAI
-171 EPTFNISQTV
+171 EPTFNIEQTV

-187 ESYAANLDEIMSLAY
+187 ETYAANLDEVMSLAY

-222 RSGTSAPN
+222 RSGSVAPN
-230 ELFEAYP
+230 GLFESYP

-242 HPLPGLNPEPCTE
+242 HPLPGLDPEPCTE

-287 VARKDAPAAIA
+287 VDRKDAPAAIA
-298 ELEKIAPQINEILW
+298 ALEKIAPQINEILW
-312 VTEIRAIAADE
+312 VTEIRAIAADG
-323 LWMSPHYQ
+323 LWMSPHFQ

-346 VYEMVKVV
+346 VYEFVKVV
-354 EATLAP
+354 EAVLAP
-360 FNYRPH
+360 FKYRPH
-366 LGKVFSASPEYLAS
+366 LGKVYSASPEYIRS
-380 VMPKIEDFK
+380 VMPKMDEFVR
-389 KLVNE
+389 LVKE
-394 IDPSNKF
+394 IDPLNKF
-401 GNQFTDNLLGL
+401 GNTMTDKMLGR

>member
-1 MTKNWSGT
+1 MSANWSGT
-9 VTFKDASTQSPDS
+9 VNFRDSEFASPSS
-22 IQDLQSLVLAAAKI
+22 IAEVQSLVSSSAKI
-36 RARGSAHCFNDI
+36 RARGSAHCFNEI
-48 ADTSATSVSL
+48 ADTSA
-58 ANMSGEIAI
+58 IAI
-67 DKESRTVRVPAGL
+67 SLGELSAEIEIDKANRTVRVPAGM

-86 VALNERGWAI
+86 VALHERGWAI

-121 NGNLATAVVGLEIV
+121 NGNLATAVKSLEVV

-140 LKRVSKGDANF
+140 LKRLGEGEANF
-151 EGYVVGLGLTGV
+151 QGYVVGLGLTGV
-163 VVNLDLEI
+163 VVNLDLAI
-171 EPTFNISQTV
+171 EPTFNVSQTV

-187 ESYAANLDEIMSLAY
+187 ESYIANLDEIMSLAY

-222 RSGTSAPN
+222 KAGTSAPA

-255 QMAVSGPWHLRLPH
+255 QMALSGPWHLRLPH

-287 VARKDAPAAIA
+287 VARKDAPAALA
-298 ELEKIAPQINEILW
+298 ALESIAPQINEILW
-312 VTEIRAIAADE
+312 VSEIRAIAADE

-331 RDSIGIHFTWKKVDA
+331 RDSIGIHFTWKKVEA

-354 EATLAP
+354 EAKLAP
-360 FNYRPH
+360 FGYRPH
-366 LGKVFSASPEYLAS
+366 LGKVFSATPEYMKT
-380 VMPKIEDFK
+380 VMPRIDDFK
-389 KLVNE
+389 ALVQS
-394 IDPSNKF
+394 IDPTNKF
-401 GNQFTDNLLGL
+401 GNEFTDSLLWL

>member
-1 MTKNWSGT
+1 MSANWSGT
-9 VTFKDASTQSPDS
+9 VTFSDS
-22 IQDLQSLVLAAAKI
+22 NTFAPATTAELAEIIANNPKV
-36 RARGSAHCFNDI
+36 RARGSAHCFNAI
-48 ADTSATSVSL
+48 ADTDAISVTFENLPHELVINKEKQIVTVSA
-58 ANMSGEIAI
+58 GI
-67 DKESRTVRVPAGL
+67 

-86 VALNERGWAI
+86 VALEKRGWAL

-105 SVAGAVATAT
+105 SVAGAIATAT

-121 NGNLATAVVGLEIV
+121 NGNLATAVRGLEVI
-135 LPDGS
+135 LPDGRFKKINS
-140 LKRVSKGDANF
+140 DSPEFA
-151 EGYVVGLGLTGV
+151 GYVVGLGVAGIV
-163 VVNLDLEI
+163 ISVDLAI
-171 EPTFNISQTV
+171 EPTFNIEQTV
-181 YRGMSR
+181 YRAMSR
-187 ESYAANLDEIMSLAY
+187 ETYAANLVEIMSLAY

-222 RSGTSAPN
+222 RSGSVAP
-230 ELFEAYP
+230 ETLFEAYP

-287 VARKDAPAAIA
+287 VDREDAPAALA
-298 ELEKIAPQINEILW
+298 ALEKIAPQINEILW

-331 RDSIGIHFTWKKVDA
+331 RDCIGIHFTWKKVDA
-346 VYEMVKVV
+346 VYEFVKVV
-354 EATLAP
+354 EAVLAP

-366 LGKVFSASPEYLAS
+366 MGKVYSASPEYIRS
-380 VMPKIEDFK
+380 VMPKMSDFVR
-389 KLVNE
+389 LVKE
-394 IDPSNKF
+394 IDPMNKF
-401 GNQFTDNLLGL
+401 GNAMTDNLLGR

>member
-1 MTKNWSGT
+1 MKNWSGT
-9 VTFKDASTQSPDS
+9 VTFQDSKTLAPKSVDELAKIVASEP
-22 IQDLQSLVLAAAKI
+22 KI
-36 RARGSAHCFNDI
+36 RARGSAHCFNAM
-48 ADTSATSVSL
+48 ADTSAASVTFE
-58 ANMSGEIAI
+58 NMLQEIVI
-67 DKESRTVRVPAGL
+67 DKDRAIVTVPAGM

-86 VALNERGWAI
+86 VALHDRGWAL

-105 SVAGAVATAT
+105 SVAGAIATAT

-121 NGNLATAVVGLEIV
+121 NGNLATAVRGLEIV

-140 LKRVSKGDANF
+140 IKKVTSEDPDFA
-151 EGYVVGLGLTGV
+151 GYVVGLGLLGIV
-163 VVNLDLEI
+163 SKVELAI
-171 EPTFNISQTV
+171 EPTFNIEQTV

-187 ESYAANLDEIMSLAY
+187 ETYVANLDEIMSLAY

-222 RSGTSAPN
+222 RSGIKAPAR
-230 ELFEAYP
+230 LFEAYP

-242 HPLPGLNPEPCTE
+242 HPLPGLDPEPCTE
-255 QMAVSGPWHLRLPH
+255 QMAVTGPWHLRLPH

-287 VARKDAPAAIA
+287 VDRKDAPAAIA
-298 ELEKIAPQINEILW
+298 ALEKIAPQINAILW
-312 VTEIRAIAADE
+312 VTEIRAIAADD

-346 VYEMVKVV
+346 VYEFVKIV
-354 EATLAP
+354 EAVLAP
-360 FNYRPH
+360 FKYRPH
-366 LGKVFSASPEYLAS
+366 LGKVFSASPEYLKS
-380 VMPKIEDFK
+380 VMPKMDDFI
-389 KLVNE
+389 KLVQQ
-394 IDPSNKF
+394 IDPENKF
-401 GNQFTDNLLGL
+401 GNSFTDNLLGR

>member
-1 MTKNWSGT
+1 MKNWAGT
-9 VTFKDASTQSPDS
+9 VTFQDS
-22 IQDLQSLVLAAAKI
+22 NAEYPETLDSLKQAI
-36 RARGSAHCFNDI
+36 SSGSRFRARGSAHCFNDI
-48 ADTSATSVSL
+48 ADTSAVSINL
-58 ANMSGEIAI
+58 EKMPAEILI
-67 DKESRTVRVPAGL
+67 NKDSQTVSVPAGL

-86 VALNERGWAI
+86 TALHERGWAI

-121 NGNLATAVVGLEIV
+121 NGNLATAVRSLELV

-140 LKRVSKGDANF
+140 TKRISNGDKDF

-163 VVNLDLEI
+163 VVNLDLAI

-187 ESYAANLDEIMSLAY
+187 ETYAANVKEIMSLAY

-222 RSGTSAPN
+222 KSGSTAPT

-242 HPLPGLNPEPCTE
+242 HPIPGLNPEPCTE
-255 QMAVSGPWHLRLPH
+255 QMGVSGPWHLRLPH

-287 VARKDAPAAIA
+287 VDINDAPAAFA
-298 ELEKIAPQINEILW
+298 ALEKIAPQINEILW
-312 VTEIRAIAADE
+312 VSEIRAIAADQ
-323 LWMSPHYQ
+323 LWMSPHFQ

-354 EATLAP
+354 EAVLAP
-360 FNYRPH
+360 FKYRPH
-366 LGKVFSASPEYLAS
+366 LGKVFSASAQYLES
-380 VMPKIEDFK
+380 VMPKMADFK
-389 KLVNE
+389 QLVNE
-394 IDPSNKF
+394 IDPNNKF
-401 GNQFTDNLLGL
+401 GNEFTDKLLGR

>member
-1 MTKNWSGT
+1 MAKNWSGT
-9 VTFKDASTQSPDS
+9 VDFKDLVAASPASLEE
-22 IQDLQSLVLAAAKI
+22 LQSLIAASEKV

-58 ANMSGEIAI
+58 ANMSAEIAI

-86 VALNERGWAI
+86 AALNERGWAI

-163 VVNLDLEI
+163 VVNLDLAI

-222 RSGTSAPN
+222 RSGTTAPT

-298 ELEKIAPQINEILW
+298 ALEKIAPQINEILW

-366 LGKVFSASPEYLAS
+366 LGKVFSASPEYLDS
-380 VMPKIEDFK
+380 VMPKMEDFK
-389 KLVNE
+389 NLVNE
-394 IDPSNKF
+394 IDPVNKF
-401 GNQFTDNLLGL
+401 GNVFTDKLLGR

>member
-1 MTKNWSGT
+1 MKNWSGT
-9 VTFKDASTQSPDS
+9 VTFADS
-22 IQDLQSLVLAAAKI
+22 QTFAPATTAELAQIVATNPKV
-36 RARGSAHCFNDI
+36 RARGSAHCFNAI
-48 ADTSATSVSL
+48 ADTDAISITFENLPQELV
-58 ANMSGEIAI
+58 I
-67 DKESRTVRVPAGL
+67 DKENQIVTVSAGI

-86 VALNERGWAI
+86 VALEKRGWAL

-105 SVAGAVATAT
+105 SVAGAIATAT

-121 NGNLATAVVGLEIV
+121 NGNLATAVRGLEVV

-140 LKRVSKGDANF
+140 IKKINLESPDFA
-151 EGYVVGLGLTGV
+151 GYVVGLGVAGIV
-163 VVNLDLEI
+163 ISVDLAI
-171 EPTFNISQTV
+171 EPTFNIEQTV

-187 ESYAANLDEIMSLAY
+187 ETYAANLDEIMSLAY

-222 RSGTSAPN
+222 RSGSVAP
-230 ELFEAYP
+230 ETLFEAYP

-242 HPLPGLNPEPCTE
+242 HPLPGLDPEPCTE
-255 QMAVSGPWHLRLPH
+255 QLAVSGPWHLRLPH

-287 VARKDAPAAIA
+287 VDRKDAPAAIA
-298 ELEKIAPQINEILW
+298 ALEKIAPQISEILW

-331 RDSIGIHFTWKKVDA
+331 RDCIGIHFTWKKVDA
-346 VYEMVKVV
+346 VYEFVKVV
-354 EATLAP
+354 EAVLAP

-366 LGKVFSASPEYLAS
+366 MGKVYSASPEYIRS
-380 VMPKIEDFK
+380 VMPKMSEFVQ
-389 KLVNE
+389 LVKE
-394 IDPSNKF
+394 IDPMNKF
-401 GNQFTDNLLGL
+401 GNAMTDNLLGR

>member
-1 MTKNWSGT
+1 MKNWSGT
-9 VTFKDASTQSPDS
+9 VTFADSQTFAPSTVTEFSRVVAENPK
-22 IQDLQSLVLAAAKI
+22 V
-36 RARGSAHCFNDI
+36 RARGSAHCFNAI
-48 ADTSATSVSL
+48 ADTDAISVTFEKLPHDLVINKEKQTVTVSA
-58 ANMSGEIAI
+58 GI
-67 DKESRTVRVPAGL
+67 

-86 VALNERGWAI
+86 VALEDRGWAL

-105 SVAGAVATAT
+105 SVAGAIATAT

-121 NGNLATAVVGLEIV
+121 NGNLATAVRSLEIV

-140 LKRVSKGDANF
+140 LRKVSKGDEGF
-151 EGYVVGLGLTGV
+151 EGYVVGLGLTGIATRIE
-163 VVNLDLEI
+163 LAI
-171 EPTFNISQTV
+171 EPTFSIAQTV

-187 ESYAANLDEIMSLAY
+187 ETYAANLDEIMSLAY

-222 RSGTSAPN
+222 RTGSVAPDG
-230 ELFEAYP
+230 LFEAYP

-287 VARKDAPAAIA
+287 VDRKDAPAAIA
-298 ELEKIAPQINEILW
+298 ALEKIAPQINEILW
-312 VTEIRAIAADE
+312 VTEIRAIAADD
-323 LWMSPHYQ
+323 LWMSPHFQ

-354 EATLAP
+354 EAVLAP

-366 LGKVFSASPEYLAS
+366 MGKVYSASPQYLRT
-380 VMPKIEDFK
+380 VMPMMEKFSQ
-389 KLVNE
+389 LVKE
-394 IDPSNKF
+394 IDPTNKF
-401 GNQFTDNLLGL
+401 GNAMTDNLLGR